1 MKENKTL
8 SVLELLRPHWKGMT
22 VALIAVAI
30 AAGMELLEP
39 WPLKIVLDY
48 LLQGRHLPAWAMA
61 VVAWIGNDK
70 LAVLNFAV
78 AAVAVIAIVG
88 AGSSYLENWLTTTIG
103 QQIMHDLRR
112 MVYHHIQ
119 RLSLAEHDEKRTGD
133 LIGRVT
139 DDIESVQDFVTT
151 ALLGI
156 VTNVFTLVGMIAIML
171 SMSWRFT
178 LISLAIAPVLFA
190 VVLLLTRKIKSASR
204 DVRKK
209 ESELVSTVQEVFSSI
224 RVVKAFARE
233 DYEQRRFER
242 QSLENVET
250 ALKAQSLKMKLSP
263 VVEIIVATGTCLML
277 GFGARMVMAGQLTPG
292 ELVLFLFYLGKM
304 YKPMRDLSKMTNTVS
319 KASVGFERIREIL
332 ESESKLRDS
341 PRARRAPAFKGN
353 IEFEHVTFGYRSE
366 EPIIEDV
373 SFTVQP
379 GQVAAFVG
387 PTGAGKTTIINL
399 IARFYDPLSGKI
411 KIDGTD
417 IREFTIRSLRS
428 QISFVLQDTLLF
440 RAPVWQ
446 NIAYGRPESSRTE
459 IIRAAELANADEFI
473 KEMPEGY
480 DTMVGERG
488 VTLSGGQRQRIAIA
502 RAMIRHTPILIL
514 DEPTS
519 GLDAQSELAVIDA
532 LDRLMK
538 DKTSIVIAHHLATI
552 VHADNIFVVKD
563 NQIAEHGTHEE
574 LLSANGFY
582 AELYKIQFDVSL
594 NT

>member
-1 MKENKTL
+1 LKKNKTL

-209 ESELVSTVQEVFSSI
+209 ESELVSTVKEVFS
-224 RVVKAFARE
+224 
-233 DYEQRRFER
+233 
-242 QSLENVET
+242 
-250 ALKAQSLKMKLSP
+250 
-263 VVEIIVATGTCLML
+263 
-277 GFGARMVMAGQLTPG
+277 
-292 ELVLFLFYLGKM
+292 
-304 YKPMRDLSKMTNTVS
+304 
-319 KASVGFERIREIL
+319 
-332 ESESKLRDS
+332 
-341 PRARRAPAFKGN
+341 
-353 IEFEHVTFGYRSE
+353 
-366 EPIIEDV
+366 
-373 SFTVQP
+373 
-379 GQVAAFVG
+379 
-387 PTGAGKTTIINL
+387 
-399 IARFYDPLSGKI
+399 
-411 KIDGTD
+411 
-417 IREFTIRSLRS
+417 
-428 QISFVLQDTLLF
+428 
-440 RAPVWQ
+440 
-446 NIAYGRPESSRTE
+446 
-459 IIRAAELANADEFI
+459 
-473 KEMPEGY
+473 
-480 DTMVGERG
+480 
-488 VTLSGGQRQRIAIA
+488 
-502 RAMIRHTPILIL
+502 
-514 DEPTS
+514 
-519 GLDAQSELAVIDA
+519 
-532 LDRLMK
+532 
-538 DKTSIVIAHHLATI
+538 
-552 VHADNIFVVKD
+552 
-563 NQIAEHGTHEE
+563 
-574 LLSANGFY
+574 
-582 AELYKIQFDVSL
+582 
-594 NT
+594 